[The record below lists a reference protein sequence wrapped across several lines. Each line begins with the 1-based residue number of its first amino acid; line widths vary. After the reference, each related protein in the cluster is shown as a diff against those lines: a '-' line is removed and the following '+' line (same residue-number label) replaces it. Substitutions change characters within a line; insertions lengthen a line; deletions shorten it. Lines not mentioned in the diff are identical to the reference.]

1 MHAYTLNIH
10 MCTLSPVNTSTMN
23 KHHVHA
29 LIPTPNT
36 ESTVLINC
44 VICLNTKCTLSRAV
58 PVPPAPLP
66 FPKKKKDK
74 ASGGD
79 GGEGRNLV
87 CETPRATQPTSGVN
101 WDLFTFAA
109 CSEGGWLLVGEG
121 EGERENVCTL
131 CYFVKQSEMWE
142 VDGRFFFIISSLS
155 WTVWWL
161 FLIDVGTQ
169 PF

>member
-10 MCTLSPVNTSTMN
+10 MCTLSPLNTSTMN
-23 KHHVHA
+23 KQHVHA

-44 VICLNTKCTLSRAV
+44 VWTQNVLWAEQCQSLPPLS
-58 PVPPAPLP
+58 P

-79 GGEGRNLV
+79 GGEGRYVV

-109 CSEGGWLLVGEG
+109 CSQGGWLGEG

-131 CYFVKQSEMWE
+131 CYFMKPSEKWE
-142 VDGRFFFIISSLS
+142 VDGRFSFFL
-155 WTVWWL
+155 
-161 FLIDVGTQ
+161 
-169 PF
+169 